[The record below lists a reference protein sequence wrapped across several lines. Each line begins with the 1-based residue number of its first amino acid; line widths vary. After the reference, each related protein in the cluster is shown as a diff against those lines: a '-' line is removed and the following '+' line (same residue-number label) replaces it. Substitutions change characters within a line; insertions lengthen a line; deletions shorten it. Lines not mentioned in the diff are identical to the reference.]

1 MPYPLIDFP
10 MVQKRT
16 EDENIHQLIDIN
28 QNELSD

>member
-1 MPYPLIDFP
+1 MPYLLVDFP

-28 QNELSD
+28 QSKWLD